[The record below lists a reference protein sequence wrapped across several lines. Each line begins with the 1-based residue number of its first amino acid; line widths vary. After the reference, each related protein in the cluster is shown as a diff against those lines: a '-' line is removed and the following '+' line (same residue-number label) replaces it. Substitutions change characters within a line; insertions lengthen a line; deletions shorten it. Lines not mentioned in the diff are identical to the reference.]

1 MRPSLKWAL
10 TATDVAF
17 MVYWSI
23 AILECLGLISIPS
36 DWLYAHAHDPRV
48 VAWNWSFFPLDI
60 AFSITGLW
68 AVHAA
73 SQGNPIWRPLA
84 LISLILTIVAGGMAC
99 GYWLLLGEV
108 DAVWF
113 GMNAVL
119 VIWPLVFLPALVREM
134 AVNSASA
141 N

>member
-48 VAWNWSFFPLDI
+48 VA
-60 AFSITGLW
+60 
-68 AVHAA
+68 
-73 SQGNPIWRPLA
+73 
-84 LISLILTIVAGGMAC
+84 
-99 GYWLLLGEV
+99 
-108 DAVWF
+108 
-113 GMNAVL
+113 
-119 VIWPLVFLPALVREM
+119 
-134 AVNSASA
+134 
-141 N
+141 